1 MCVRPFHPLAHS
13 RAWATLQ
20 DRIDALSLGDPALAV
35 DIMRLFVETNRS
47 TLATMTGA
55 HGKNAWD
62 ELRCAV
68 HRLNG
73 SLRMLG
79 GSHAVRCTEQLEQ
92 AANARDVGSIDAL
105 MPVVS
110 TLVEELNEALER
122 LLENLAVF

>member
-1 MCVRPFHPLAHS
+1 MCVRPFHPLARSH
-13 RAWATLQ
+13 AWATLP

-47 TLATMTGA
+47 TLATMTCA
-55 HGKNAWD
+55 QRNNAWD

-79 GSHAVRCTEQLEQ
+79 ASHAARCTEQLEQ
-92 AANARDVGSIDAL
+92 AANTRDFVAIDAL
-105 MPVVS
+105 MPIVS
-110 TLVEELNEALER
+110 TLVDELNEALER
-122 LLENLAVF
+122 LLERLPVF